1 MAKQYVRQHHAL
13 AETGKPS
20 QEDSDEYVGKEP
32 APTEFAENAKDTSE
46 SLHSTEKG
54 LDRG

>member
-1 MAKQYVRQHHAL
+1 MSAVRQHHAL

-20 QEDSDEYVGKEP
+20 QEDHDENYGKEP
-32 APTEFAENAKDTSE
+32 PKTEFAKDAKDTSE

-54 LDRG
+54 IDRG